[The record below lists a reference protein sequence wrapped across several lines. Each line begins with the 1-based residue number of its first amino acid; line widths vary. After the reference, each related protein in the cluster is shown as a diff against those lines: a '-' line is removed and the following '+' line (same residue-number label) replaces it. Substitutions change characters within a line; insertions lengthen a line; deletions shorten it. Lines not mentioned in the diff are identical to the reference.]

1 MNFRTTCL
9 PNLLDMQSPS
19 LGIVCILHMATST
32 SISPKTFTGCPDFI
46 PVLNIFPDFSPMTY
60 NFKVWDA
67 IKMPSNANDPLP
79 VYGLFVSN
87 VF

>member
-1 MNFRTTCL
+1 MNFCTTCL

-32 SISPKTFTGCPDFI
+32 FISPKSFTGCPDFDFI
-46 PVLNIFPDFSPMTY
+46 QVLNNIFPDFSPMTY

-67 IKMPSNANDPLP
+67 AINRTP
-79 VYGLFVSN
+79 V
-87 VF
+87 